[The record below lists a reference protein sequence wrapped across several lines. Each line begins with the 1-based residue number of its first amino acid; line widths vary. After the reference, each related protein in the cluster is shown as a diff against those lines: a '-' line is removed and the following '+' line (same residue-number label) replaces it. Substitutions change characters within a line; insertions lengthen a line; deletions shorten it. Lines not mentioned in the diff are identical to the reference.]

1 MKVHILLLAAG
12 SSSRMGQSKQLMK
25 IGGVPLLVRAARE
38 ALAACADVTIV
49 LGAEAEAHRMVLKGM
64 RVNTV
69 ENSEW
74 QRGMGNSLKFGLAEV
89 RNSNPRLDAVII
101 IVCDQPAVTTS
112 HLKAL
117 MDVGERSTKPI
128 TASSYKDTL
137 GVPVLFKK
145 EFFDELASIGDSH
158 GAAKL
163 IRDHAGDV
171 EKVQLAGGETDL
183 DTINDYLLYTSKPE

>member
-1 MKVHILLLAAG
+1 MKRHILLLAAG

-38 ALAACADVTIV
+38 ALAACPDLTIV

-89 RNSNPRLDAVII
+89 RNNNPGLDAVII
-101 IVCDQPAVTTS
+101 MVCDQPAVTAS

-117 MDVGERSTKPI
+117 MGVGERSTKPI
-128 TASSYKDTL
+128 IASSYKDTL

-171 EKVQLAGGETDL
+171 EKVPLAGGETDL

>member
-89 RNSNPRLDAVII
+89 RNSNPCLDAVII

-128 TASSYKDTL
+128 TASSYKGTL